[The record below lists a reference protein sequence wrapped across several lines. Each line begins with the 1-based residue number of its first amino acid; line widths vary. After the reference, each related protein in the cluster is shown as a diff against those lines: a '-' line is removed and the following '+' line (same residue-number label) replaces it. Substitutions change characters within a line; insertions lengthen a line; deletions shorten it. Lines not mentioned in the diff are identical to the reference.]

1 MISVFRI
8 NERRKE
14 ELMRIRNIFRNS
26 FFSMLS
32 QFTLLV
38 VGFFSQ
44 RAMNL
49 HMGRELVGMNG
60 VISNVIA
67 MLSVTELGVCTAIVY
82 HLYGAVARN
91 DQQEIASLMNLYRK
105 AYHVFAAVI
114 MTLGVLILPFIHLF
128 MKNHVY
134 SVSYIRVLYML
145 WLLRTVLSYL
155 LSYKKSL
162 LIADQKE
169 YVVSIVTLCMN
180 VLNYSTI
187 ILIVTYTEK
196 YLPALVLNIL
206 IDAVLNICLSMYVD
220 RRYPYLKELRKAR
233 IEKSVMQTVVRDLKN
248 IFVSRVSQKILTCT
262 DNLIISGFI
271 SVGVVGLYSNYCLI
285 TQNVSNIL
293 IILSETIQPS
303 IGNLFIE
310 KDYEKDYRV
319 LRQLTFVFFL
329 LISVATAGLYS
340 LIDPFVIDFWL
351 GHSYE
356 LQWATVLLC
365 IAVCVIQG
373 IGLPL
378 MIVMGVTGLFP
389 QERNLSI
396 LTAVVNL
403 TVSILLVKPLGV
415 SGVLIGTCLSYLIQL
430 LYRFFVFFRV
440 YIHRECRRYGGDI
453 LEYIVLIILETLGVH
468 WLIQQVYMEGNVWT
482 FILSMLIC
490 CIVPMALN
498 LLIYCA
504 SWRMRSVLGLFRLLR
519 GQDETV

>member
-1 MISVFRI
+1 
-8 NERRKE
+8 
-14 ELMRIRNIFRNS
+14 MRIRNIFRNS

-329 LISVATAGLYS
+329 LIY
-340 LIDPFVIDFWL
+340 
-351 GHSYE
+351 
-356 LQWATVLLC
+356 
-365 IAVCVIQG
+365 
-373 IGLPL
+373 
-378 MIVMGVTGLFP
+378 
-389 QERNLSI
+389 
-396 LTAVVNL
+396 
-403 TVSILLVKPLGV
+403 VS
-415 SGVLIGTCLSYLIQL
+415 T
-430 LYRFFVFFRV
+430 
-440 YIHRECRRYGGDI
+440 E
-453 LEYIVLIILETLGVH
+453 
-468 WLIQQVYMEGNVWT
+468 
-482 FILSMLIC
+482 
-490 CIVPMALN
+490 
-498 LLIYCA
+498 
-504 SWRMRSVLGLFRLLR
+504 
-519 GQDETV
+519 